1 MLTAKRVIIA
11 TIVGFLCGIV
21 CMLMASSN
29 PESIAPLSGII
40 KISIVLSRTL
50 LGFMIGISALRMAW
64 WLHGIVLGFI
74 GSIPMAM
81 PIVTDNWYIA
91 MGTLF
96 MGIIY
101 GFVIEVITTLLFKAK
116 SVGRL

>member
-1 MLTAKRVIIA
+1 MRNSLYAYGKFKSRVGSAPFWYNQNKYCSQSYASGIYDRDQCAQNGVII
-11 TIVGFLCGIV
+11 
-21 CMLMASSN
+21 
-29 PESIAPLSGII
+29 
-40 KISIVLSRTL
+40 
-50 LGFMIGISALRMAW
+50 
-64 WLHGIVLGFI
+64 LGFI

-81 PIVTDNWYIA
+81 PMVTDNWYIA